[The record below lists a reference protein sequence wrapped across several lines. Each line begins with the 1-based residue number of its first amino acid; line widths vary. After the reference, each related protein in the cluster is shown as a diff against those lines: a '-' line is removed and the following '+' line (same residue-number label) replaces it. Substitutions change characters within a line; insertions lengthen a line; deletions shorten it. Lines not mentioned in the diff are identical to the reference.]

1 MRKREVWMLD
11 QGDFIGNSFRMQIQS
26 YTFTQNQEIMKA
38 IIHPLFFLALFLISS
53 CGGSST
59 KRLARGSFD
68 SAINKSVRK
77 LQKDPGDLAEL
88 EVLRKAYD
96 ENLVQANETIAR
108 LKAQNNGEALMS
120 VVAEY
125 KRLDRISN
133 QINALPSSISS
144 QFSLKNY
151 TSEIQ
156 NFTTQASNK
165 MFDEAEALFNS
176 PVKEDQRLACEK
188 FRRIKQVN
196 PQFPEI
202 NRWIEE
208 AEEQAITKIL
218 VDIEDKTPYKFRD
231 TLMTYIQKK
240 KMSELNSGEWQRYSL
255 YKSGNFDGR
264 VKINIQKI
272 GVEKNTT
279 NSNTHNYEK
288 ELQIPEYVLDANGNV
303 KKDADGNDMKTF
315 KTKKVKATVIQEDIN
330 YDAVMRGSVSYFDY
344 YRNADI
350 ESEEIDQKKTITRT
364 NYQVSGDQEALDDA
378 LLAKIEQSKGQKEPS
393 EKELVRLQMKDWRD
407 YIYKKIR
414 DSKRMW

>member
-1 MRKREVWMLD
+1 M
-11 QGDFIGNSFRMQIQS
+11 N
-26 YTFTQNQEIMKA
+26 FTNPWI
-38 IIHPLFFLALFLISS
+38 PLFSILFLLFTA

-59 KRLARGSFD
+59 KRLARGSYD
-68 SAINKSVRK
+68 SAITKSVRK

-96 ENLVQANETIAR
+96 ENQIQANETIAR

-133 QINALPSSISS
+133 QINSLPSTISS
-144 QFSLKNY
+144 QFALKNY
-151 TSEIQ
+151 TADIQ
-156 NFTTQASNK
+156 NFTAQASDM

-218 VDIEDKTPYKFRD
+218 IEIDDKTQYKFRD
-231 TLMTYIQKK
+231 TLVTFIEKK

-264 VKINIQKI
+264 VKVNIQKI
-272 GVEKNTT
+272 GVEKNTS

-288 ELQIPEYVLDANGNV
+288 EIQIPEYVLDANGNV
-303 KKDADGNDMKTF
+303 KKDAEGNDMKTY
-315 KTKKVKATVIQEDIN
+315 KTKKVKAVVVQEDIN
-330 YDAVMRGSVSYFDY
+330 YDAVIRGSISYYDY

-364 NYQVSGDQEALDDA
+364 NYQVSGDQEALDA
-378 LLAKIEQSKGQKEPS
+378 SLKSKIEKAKGQKEPS
-393 EKELVRLQMKDWRD
+393 EKELVREQMKNWRD
-407 YIYKKIR
+407 FVYRKIKESKK
-414 DSKRMW
+414 MW